1 MDKKAKKRS
10 LGLSK
15 TEKRII
21 ICTAAVVLIALLI
34 YPTVTYLVPFIK
46 YSHAVS
52 LMEKGSFS
60 LTESC
65 LLFYNKKDV
74 SALHRQLS
82 SHHENEIEK
91 NKADYIEM
99 VLDWESA
106 RYTKPDKPLNA
117 YDTLYKYYPEM
128 EKEILP
134 ILKEF
139 NIDKPNLPMEQDVVE
154 YAEKIK
160 NYNSQHKIK

>member
-1 MDKKAKKRS
+1 MRNQEHIEYTYKHRKIVMYLANRYVKEGAVLKQIQDHDMDK
-10 LGLSK
+10 LFM
-15 TEKRII
+15 
-21 ICTAAVVLIALLI
+21 
-34 YPTVTYLVPFIK
+34 Y
-46 YSHAVS
+46 
-52 LMEKGSFS
+52 
-60 LTESC
+60 
-65 LLFYNKKDV
+65 LFYNKKDV

-160 NYNSQHKIK
+160 NTKIEEIKQELINYIETAFEN

>member
-1 MDKKAKKRS
+1 MRNQEHIEYTYKHRKIVMYLANKYVKDEAVLKQIQDHDMDK
-10 LGLSK
+10 LFM
-15 TEKRII
+15 
-21 ICTAAVVLIALLI
+21 
-34 YPTVTYLVPFIK
+34 Y
-46 YSHAVS
+46 
-52 LMEKGSFS
+52 
-60 LTESC
+60 
-65 LLFYNKKDV
+65 LFYNKKDV

-82 SHHENEIEK
+82 SHHENKIEK

-160 NYNSQHKIK
+160 NIKTEEIKQELINYIETAFEN

>member
-65 LLFYNKKDV
+65 LLFYNKKA
-74 SALHRQLS
+74 ALMRQLPRLKKWATTKTRRRKL
-82 SHHENEIEK
+82 EN
-91 NKADYIEM
+91 
-99 VLDWESA
+99 VQS
-106 RYTKPDKPLNA
+106 
-117 YDTLYKYYPEM
+117 
-128 EKEILP
+128 
-134 ILKEF
+134 
-139 NIDKPNLPMEQDVVE
+139 
-154 YAEKIK
+154 
-160 NYNSQHKIK
+160 